1 MKRLRVESAAEEELR
16 AAVGW
21 YESRRSGLGS
31 RFLSEIGRVLNL
43 IRRQPEL
50 GGPVYRVRPRY
61 EVRRMPLRRFPYFVI
76 YRERDAEIQIVAF
89 AHTSRKPG
97 YWRHRPRQR

>member
-1 MKRLRVESAAEEELR
+1 MKPLRVESAAEEELR

-21 YESRRSGLGS
+21 YEDRRPTLGA
-31 RFLSEIGRVLNL
+31 RFLSEVARVLHL
-43 IRRQPEL
+43 IRRQPGL
-50 GGPVYRVRPRY
+50 GGPVPRVRGQY

-76 YRERDAEIQIVAF
+76 YRNCDAEIQIVAF

-97 YWRHRPRQR
+97 YWRHRPRKH